1 MPQVG
6 KKKFAYT
13 KVGKKKAKMYAK
25 KSKQKVKKGQIMMRF
40 SGGANVNG
48 NWKADAMK
56 KAKQHIKTG
65 KKFINKGS
73 MSAAKTYG
81 SYVAPTVGLFKGAT
95 NIATGIGKMA
105 LRNPLLAT
113 GAYLAST
120 AYKPKGKFAKG
131 RKFHEFGDAGKLLSK
146 GGNKYI

>member
-13 KVGKKKAKMYAK
+13 QAGKKKAKIYAK

-65 KKFINKGS
+65 KKFINKKAIP
-73 MSAAKTYG
+73 SAVGTYK
-81 SYVAPTVGLFKGAT
+81 SFVKPTVGLFKGAA
-95 NIATGIGKMA
+95 NIATGVGKLA
-105 LRNPLLAT
+105 LRNPLLTLGAT
-113 GAYLAST
+113 ALSSVKSA
-120 AYKPKGKFAKG
+120 KFKKANQ
-131 RKFHEFGDAGKLLSK
+131 FLDSPLAGKKLK
-146 GGNKYI
+146 NNGKWMI

>member
-13 KVGKKKAKMYAK
+13 KAGKKKAKVYAK
-25 KSKQKVKKGQIMMRF
+25 KYSKKVKKGQIMNRIF
-40 SGGANVNG
+40 PTSGPNVNG

-65 KKFINKGS
+65 KKFINKKAIP
-73 MSAAKTYG
+73 SAVGTYK
-81 SYVAPTVGLFKGAT
+81 SYVKPTVGMFKTAT
-95 NIATGIGKMA
+95 NIATGVGKLA

-113 GAYLAST
+113 GAFLASKAT
-120 AYKPKGKFAKG
+120 AGSAKKFPRPKFKEWNKKGKWMV
-131 RKFHEFGDAGKLLSK
+131 
-146 GGNKYI
+146 

>member
-65 KKFINKGS
+65 KKFINKKAIP
-73 MSAAKTYG
+73 SAVGTYK
-81 SYVAPTVGLFKGAT
+81 SYVKPTVGMFKTAT
-95 NIATGIGKMA
+95 NIATGVGKLA

-113 GAYLAST
+113 GAFLASKAT
-120 AYKPKGKFAKG
+120 AGSAKKFPRPKFKEWNKKGKWMV
-131 RKFHEFGDAGKLLSK
+131 
-146 GGNKYI
+146 

>member
-1 MPQVG
+1 
-6 KKKFAYT
+6 
-13 KVGKKKAKMYAK
+13 
-25 KSKQKVKKGQIMMRF
+25 MMRF
-40 SGGANVNG
+40 SGTTNVNG

-105 LRNPLLAT
+105 LRNPYLAA
-113 GAYLAST
+113 GAYIAG
-120 AYKPKGKFAKG
+120 KGFKVKGKYAKG
-131 RKFHEFGDAGKLLSK
+131 KKFNEFGTAGKLLSK

>member
-1 MPQVG
+1 
-6 KKKFAYT
+6 
-13 KVGKKKAKMYAK
+13 
-25 KSKQKVKKGQIMMRF
+25 MRF

-81 SYVAPTVGLFKGAT
+81 SYVAPTVGLFKGAA
-95 NIATGIGKMA
+95 NIATGVGKLA
-105 LRNPLLAT
+105 LRNPLLTLGAT
-113 GAYLAST
+113 ALSSVKSA
-120 AYKPKGKFAKG
+120 KFKKANQ
-131 RKFHEFGDAGKLLSK
+131 FLNSPLAGKKLK
-146 GGNKYI
+146 NNGKWMI